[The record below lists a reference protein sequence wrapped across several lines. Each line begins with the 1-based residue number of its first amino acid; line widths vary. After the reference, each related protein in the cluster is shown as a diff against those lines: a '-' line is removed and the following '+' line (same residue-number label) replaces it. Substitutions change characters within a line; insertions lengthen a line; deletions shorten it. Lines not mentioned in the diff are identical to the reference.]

1 MLRPTAWLGHPARPR
16 LHASL
21 PPRFPSL
28 SVYGRACPAEV
39 SSTLSLLSLLG
50 SIINCR
56 GRTLTCRSIKEQ
68 RLHRLRRTQIN
79 SAAHAPPCM
88 DYQISVDS
96 TESHPTG
103 FWLRVRR

>member
-16 LHASL
+16 LHALL
-21 PPRFPSL
+21 PLRFPSL

-56 GRTLTCRSIKEQ
+56 GRTLTCWSIKEQ
-68 RLHRLRRTQIN
+68 RLHRLRRTLIN
-79 SAAHAPPCM
+79 PDNSRQPKRVIPV
-88 DYQISVDS
+88 S
-96 TESHPTG
+96 
-103 FWLRVRR
+103 LRFTNDLLEF

>member
-16 LHASL
+16 LHALL
-21 PPRFPSL
+21 PLRFPSL

-56 GRTLTCRSIKEQ
+56 GRTLTCWPIKEQ
-68 RLHRLRRTQIN
+68 RLHRLRRTLILLGARVDQG
-79 SAAHAPPCM
+79 AAMGIAF
-88 DYQISVDS
+88 V
-96 TESHPTG
+96 
-103 FWLRVRR
+103 FVRRR